1 MDINPWAERTDPLVF
16 SWVEILSMEV
26 PKSESEDLLGGV
38 LRMSMRDG
46 LAVPV
51 EDNGEV
57 VTMITTDD
65 DKDDDDDD
73 SASTSSSEDTIPL
86 TSESG
91 FEFRLI
97 NRDDPEAYN
106 FNAQPYSAH
115 KLPKDVV
122 DAGVDGDGES
132 GLREFMTRWREVVKE
147 QEEREKGDEEEEEGE
162 AR

>member
-1 MDINPWAERTDPLVF
+1 MEDPHPQP
-16 SWVEILSMEV
+16 E
-26 PKSESEDLLGGV
+26 PEDLPGGV
-38 LRMSMRDG
+38 LRMSLRDG

-51 EDNGEV
+51 EENGEV
-57 VTMITTDD
+57 VTLMTTNDGED
-65 DKDDDDDD
+65 NDD
-73 SASTSSSEDTIPL
+73 SASTSSEDTIPL
-86 TSESG
+86 NSDSG

-122 DAGVDGDGES
+122 DATTHADGES

-147 QEEREKGDEEEEEGE
+147 QEEDDKEAEEGE
-162 AR
+162 GR